1 MKISRRFYRP
11 VHVAVLTS
19 VMVLMVTLVATLAN
33 RGPADGFVFA
43 WLKTWLMS
51 WPIAWTTALLWGGH
65 RQQDHAPVRR
75 RTALMSVHVNAHPLT
90 PALSQGE
97 RVGMAVIRYRDSPE
111 DR

>member
-51 WPIAWTTALLWGGH
+51 WPIAWTTALLWGGTANTIT
-65 RQQDHAPVRR
+65 RLSGNSACNTSAHACPAFCISAHSEIPCSTAICSAA
-75 RTALMSVHVNAHPLT
+75 RT
-90 PALSQGE
+90 
-97 RVGMAVIRYRDSPE
+97 
-111 DR
+111 